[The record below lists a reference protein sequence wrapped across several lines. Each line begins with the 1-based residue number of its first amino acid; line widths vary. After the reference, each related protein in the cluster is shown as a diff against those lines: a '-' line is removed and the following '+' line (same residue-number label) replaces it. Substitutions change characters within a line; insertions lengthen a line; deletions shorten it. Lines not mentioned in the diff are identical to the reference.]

1 MNPWSLITSVY
12 VVQLP
17 SVERV
22 VLQRVGGH
30 TDNDNGGGG
39 GGGGRIRA
47 SRLHL
52 THVMVLSLIMKLIGR
67 EIAAVELKGTHP
79 VIGETITSA
88 VLKISLWKYICRFL
102 SKRFFV
108 FRFMSC
114 LRY

>member
-1 MNPWSLITSVY
+1 MLLMNPWSLITSVY

-30 TDNDNGGGG
+30 TDNDNGGR
-39 GGGGRIRA
+39 RIRA
-47 SRLHL
+47 RLHL
-52 THVMVLSLIMKLIGR
+52 THLMVLTLIVKLIGLVMV
-67 EIAAVELKGTHP
+67 AVVLKGTHP

-102 SKRFFV
+102 SKKFFFQIHV
-108 FRFMSC
+108 M
-114 LRY
+114 